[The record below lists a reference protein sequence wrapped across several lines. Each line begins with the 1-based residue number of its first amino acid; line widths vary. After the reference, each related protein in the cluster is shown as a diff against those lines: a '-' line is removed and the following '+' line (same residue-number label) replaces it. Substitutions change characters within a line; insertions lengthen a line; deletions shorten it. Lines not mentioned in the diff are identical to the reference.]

1 MEIPIHL
8 AYLGLVGCFGI
19 IWSILF
25 ISLPQTRSIQIQ
37 ISILAAPL
45 GPVIEW
51 LYFQDYWYPMS
62 VWESNV
68 GPFRVLVEDFAFA
81 FFFAGVTSM
90 VAHLTGKKVDDFRL
104 KNPIHLIVIGCASMF
119 LSLPFFKMGLNSI
132 IATSIGFLLITMG
145 ISMTKKDSLKYA
157 FRCGFITA
165 MIMFSIYFASWQ
177 TVSNIE
183 EIMKSTWLLYDH
195 SVLGIRFMDVP
206 ITELVWGFSWGSM
219 RGAVRNLLF
228 G

>member
-8 AYLGLVGCFGI
+8 AYLGLAGCFGI
-19 IWSILF
+19 IWGILF
-25 ISLPQTRSIQIQ
+25 ISLPQTRRIQLE

-62 VWESNV
+62 VWEFNI
-68 GPFRVLVEDFAFA
+68 GPFRVLAEDFAFA
-81 FFFAGVTSM
+81 FFFAGVTGII
-90 VAHLTGKKVDDFRL
+90 AHITGKKVDDFRL
-104 KNPIHLIVIGCASMF
+104 KNPIHLVVIGCASML
-119 LSLPFFKMGLNSI
+119 LSLPFFKIGLNSI
-132 IATSIGFLLITMG
+132 ISTSIGFLLVAMG
-145 ISMTKKDSLKYA
+145 ISVIKRDSLKYA
-157 FRCGFITA
+157 FRCGLITT
-165 MIMFSIYFASWQ
+165 MIMFSIYFISWQ
-177 TVSNIE
+177 AVSNIE
-183 EIMKSTWLLYDH
+183 EIMKLTWLLYDH